1 MGRVLLSGMVAG
13 ALGAGAVPALAGGRP
28 QDCRTRGRTVE
39 ANGSVRVFVT
49 VRAEGHVRTY
59 YGCDLARRR
68 ARELGVWE
76 GGGEGGVTGRFG
88 LAGRRVAFEDVVCG
102 DYTNPCNGNVF
113 RIDMRTGHLRV
124 VASYP
129 GPPWMV
135 ASTDLLL
142 TPNDT
147 VVWIRPNGQRE
158 DAAPAV
164 SKVGPD
170 DKLVVLDDAPGVDP
184 GSLAATGN
192 RVYWTR
198 AGTPQTKNLRRTRD
212 GSIRDNHAR

>member
-1 MGRVLLSGMVAG
+1 MQWAARVLLSGIVVG
-13 ALGAGAVPALAGGRP
+13 ALVAGAVPALARARP
-28 QDCRTRGRTVE
+28 EDCRTRGRTVE
-39 ANGSVRVFVT
+39 ANGSVRVFVS
-49 VRAEGHVRTY
+49 VRAEGQVRTY
-59 YGCDLARRR
+59 YACDLSRRR

-76 GGGEGGVTGRFG
+76 GGGEGGVTARFG
-88 LAGRRVAFEDVVCG
+88 LAGRRIAFEDVLCG
-102 DYTNPCNGNVF
+102 DYTDPCSGHVF
-113 RIDMRTGHLRV
+113 RIDMRTGRLRD
-124 VASYP
+124 VARYP

-135 ASTDLLL
+135 PSTDLLL

-147 VVWIRPNGQRE
+147 VVWIRPKGQRE

-170 DKLVVLDDAPGVDP
+170 GKLIVLDDAPGVDP

-198 AGTPQTKNLRRTRD
+198 AGTPQSVLV
-212 GSIRDNHAR
+212 S